1 VTGGPGPSVPSG
13 AALLDLVAV
22 MDRLRSPGGCPWDA
36 EQTHASLVPYLVEE
50 TYEAVEAIE
59 SGERDH
65 MAEELGDVL
74 LQVVFHARV
83 AQEDEVAPFDIDDVA
98 AGIAAKLR
106 RRHPHVFGDV
116 VADTP
121 ERPRDPRFPRQPHR
135 RGRGRSSTSTAP
147 ARPRRRS
154 VGCLHRRLRGRRAAR
169 RRQGP
174 LRRQGRPEGRRRT
187 STTRSPRR
195 SSASTPPTSA
205 LIDAEMLE
213 LDGTDN
219 KAKLGANAI
228 LGVSLAVA
236 RPPPSRP
243 ACRCSATSAAPT
255 RTCCPCR

>member
-1 VTGGPGPSVPSG
+1 MTGGPGPSVPSG

-121 ERPRDPRFPRQPHR
+121 EAVAANWSVIKAAEKAAKGSGAAPPGPLHGIPAGMPPLAKAAAMVTRLDRA
-135 RGRGRSSTSTAP
+135 GRGDL
-147 ARPRRRS
+147 
-154 VGCLHRRLRGRRAAR
+154 VDAA
-169 RRQGP
+169 
-174 LRRQGRPEGRRRT
+174 
-187 STTRSPRR
+187 
-195 SSASTPPTSA
+195 
-205 LIDAEMLE
+205 
-213 LDGTDN
+213 
-219 KAKLGANAI
+219 
-228 LGVSLAVA
+228 
-236 RPPPSRP
+236 
-243 ACRCSATSAAPT
+243 AAGSHS
-255 RTCCPCR
+255 

>member
-1 VTGGPGPSVPSG
+1 MTGGPGPSVPSG

-121 ERPRDPRFPRQPHR
+121 EAVAANWSVIKAAEKAAKGSGAAPPGPLHGIPAGMPPLAKAAAMVARLDRA
-135 RGRGRSSTSTAP
+135 GRGDLVDAATAGSDP
-147 ARPRRRS
+147 GARLLAVVADVVRRRDDPDA
-154 VGCLHRRLRGRRAAR
+154 VLRATLRSLSDAA
-169 RRQGP
+169 G
-174 LRRQGRPEGRRRT
+174 
-187 STTRSPRR
+187 
-195 SSASTPPTSA
+195 
-205 LIDAEMLE
+205 
-213 LDGTDN
+213 
-219 KAKLGANAI
+219 
-228 LGVSLAVA
+228 
-236 RPPPSRP
+236 
-243 ACRCSATSAAPT
+243 
-255 RTCCPCR
+255 

>member
-121 ERPRDPRFPRQPHR
+121 EAVAANWSVIKAAEKAAK
-135 RGRGRSSTSTAP
+135 GSGAAP
-147 ARPRRRS
+147 P
-154 VGCLHRRLRGRRAAR
+154 
-169 RRQGP
+169 GP
-174 LRRQGRPEGRRRT
+174 LHGIPAGM
-187 STTRSPRR
+187 PPLAKAAAMVP
-195 SSASTPPTSA
+195 ASTGPDAVTSW
-205 LIDAEMLE
+205 MR
-213 LDGTDN
+213 
-219 KAKLGANAI
+219 
-228 LGVSLAVA
+228 
-236 RPPPSRP
+236 RPPG
-243 ACRCSATSAAPT
+243 PT
-255 RTCCPCR
+255 RAPDCWPWWPTWCADVMILTLSFGPR

>member
-1 VTGGPGPSVPSG
+1 MTGGPGPSVPSG

-121 ERPRDPRFPRQPHR
+121 EAVAANWSVIKAAEKAAKGPAPRRQARCTAYRRVCRPSPRPRPWSPASTGP
-135 RGRGRSSTSTAP
+135 GAVTSST
-147 ARPRRRS
+147 
-154 VGCLHRRLRGRRAAR
+154 RRLPG
-169 RRQGP
+169 
-174 LRRQGRPEGRRRT
+174 
-187 STTRSPRR
+187 
-195 SSASTPPTSA
+195 
-205 LIDAEMLE
+205 
-213 LDGTDN
+213 
-219 KAKLGANAI
+219 
-228 LGVSLAVA
+228 
-236 RPPPSRP
+236 
-243 ACRCSATSAAPT
+243 PT
-255 RTCCPCR
+255 RALSCWPWWPTWCADVTILTLSFAPR